1 MCAIYV
7 VLLCAGRFGLGW
19 THDVFKNLHVI
30 CSCIFMHT
38 YLHFLIFLYTTMLVL
53 FWLSLSLS
61 LSFSLHSCVSL
72 LLWHLNANLLRPKT
86 LCVLGHLLPLTLHHL
101 LFNSVMRTLER
112 TSLRIFVDEAF
123 IRNATSFCQTFLTL
137 TYSLSF
143 TVGVRSHFVTSR
155 SLIPLWSYKTFTP
168 IYTKLILQYLISSL
182 AFEVHAL

>member
-1 MCAIYV
+1 MLMHFHAYVPSFSYILIYYYV
-7 VLLCAGRFGLGW
+7 G
-19 THDVFKNLHVI
+19 T
-30 CSCIFMHT
+30 FM
-38 YLHFLIFLYTTMLVL
+38 I
-53 FWLSLSLS
+53 LSLSLS
-61 LSFSLHSCVSL
+61 LSLSLHSCVSL

-155 SLIPLWSYKTFTP
+155 SLIPL
-168 IYTKLILQYLISSL
+168 
-182 AFEVHAL
+182 